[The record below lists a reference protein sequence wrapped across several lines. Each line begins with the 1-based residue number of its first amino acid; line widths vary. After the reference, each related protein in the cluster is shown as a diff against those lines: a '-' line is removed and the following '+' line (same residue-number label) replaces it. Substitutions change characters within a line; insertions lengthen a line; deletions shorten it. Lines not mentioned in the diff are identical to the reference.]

1 MKELQNIT
9 KNWQKSNYQAVIR
22 QLSKLPKENVLE
34 TLVCLAD
41 EVTPDQRLA
50 LLERIDPELLDDGA
64 VMDIFNL

>member
-1 MKELQNIT
+1 MTTQTILN
-9 KNWQKSNYQAVIR
+9 NWQKSNYQTVIK
-22 QLSKLPKENVLE
+22 QLSKLPRDTALE

-41 EVTPDQRLA
+41 EVTPQQVLG